1 MVGELK
7 IKKIKQEVKNEKE
20 RTCNN
25 TMEYLKGSTSENLK
39 QLPHLSAEKI
49 YIYIYIYISSWLMML
64 PIT

>member
-49 YIYIYIYISSWLMML
+49 ISSWLMML